1 MTLQI
6 DYEAKKTISIDYEG
20 IIHKVV
26 DKALDYEQCP
36 YEVELNVILVDN
48 DEIHQINKEHRN
60 IDKPTDVLSFPMI
73 DYEVPGE
80 FDWLEDN
87 GDDCFNPESGE
98 LLLGDIIISVDKL
111 LEQATEYGHSVER
124 ELGFLVAHSMLHL
137 FGYDH
142 MEDEERKVM
151 EEKQDEILQQVE
163 LFR

>member
-6 DYEAKKTISIDYEG
+6 DYEANKTISIDYKG

-26 DKALDYEQCP
+26 EKALDYEQCP

-48 DEIHQINKEHRN
+48 EEIHQINKEYRN
-60 IDKPTDVLSFPMI
+60 MDKPTDVLSFPMI

-111 LEQATEYGHSVER
+111 LEQAVEYGHSVER

-151 EEKQDEILQQVE
+151 EEKQEEILQQVKI
-163 LFR
+163 FR

>member
-6 DYEAKKTISIDYEG
+6 DYEAKEEIKVAYEE
-20 IIHKVV
+20 IIQKVV
-26 DKALDYEQCP
+26 NQALDYEECP

-48 DEIHQINKEHRN
+48 DEIQKINNEFRN
-60 IDKPTDVLSFPMI
+60 MDKATDVLSFPMV

-80 FDWLEDN
+80 FDWLEES

-111 LEQATEYGHSVER
+111 LEQAKEYGHSVER

-142 MEDEERKVM
+142 MEDDERKVM
-151 EEKQDEILQQVE
+151 EEKQEEILQQIN